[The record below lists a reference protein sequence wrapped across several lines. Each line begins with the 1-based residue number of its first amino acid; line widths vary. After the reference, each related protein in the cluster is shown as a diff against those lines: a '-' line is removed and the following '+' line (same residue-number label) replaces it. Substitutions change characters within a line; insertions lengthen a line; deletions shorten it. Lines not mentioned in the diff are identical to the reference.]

1 MGNRNIDQKPRLVS
15 VVPSWLRP
23 TILGACALGVW
34 TAYGQMPHQ
43 TDALSRDEA
52 EAISEFAKSQ
62 YPLRLYPAVE
72 TKLDRLRIAVAEK
85 TGVAA
90 VGVPDGATISDGKSI
105 KDRLKR
111 AAASFADRA
120 SNKLDK
126 LAVTDREYL
135 IPVLD
140 PYAADSD
147 VVRIASE
154 YGSQEIELSNQ
165 IQLVTLRIGTARKL
179 SITAVHDGDG
189 QGVQVVVTTIGGDD
203 GRPVM
208 LPPMKH
214 GETIEVDVL

>member
-1 MGNRNIDQKPRLVS
+1 MGNRNTDMKPRLVS
-15 VVPSWLRP
+15 VVPSWLKP
-23 TILGACALGVW
+23 AILGICALGVW
-34 TAYGQMPHQ
+34 TAYSQMPHR
-43 TDALSRDEA
+43 TDALSREEA

-62 YPLRLYPAVE
+62 YPLQLYPAVE

-90 VGVPDGATISDGKSI
+90 VGVPDGGVGSDGKSI
-105 KDRLKR
+105 KDRLKS
-111 AAASFADRA
+111 AAAHFADKA
-120 SNKLDK
+120 SSKLDK

-140 PYAADSD
+140 PYAADGD

-154 YGSQEIELSNQ
+154 YGSQEVELSNGV
-165 IQLVTLRIGTARKL
+165 QLVTLRIGTVRKL
-179 SITAVHDGDG
+179 SFTAVHDGDG
-189 QGVQVVVTTIGGDD
+189 QGIQIVVTTIGGDD

-208 LPPMKH
+208 LPPIRA